1 MKNFSLLLALLTAGA
16 VSASEPGLLLHT
28 SFDKFTTIPDHAANQ
43 KTKTSG
49 IRPELQLRMYTGPK
63 GKNNAVLLN
72 NKEHIAYTH
81 TDNFNFKQ
89 GTVSFWVKPVNWKM
103 SARGK
108 FQTFFELRSGDTK
121 YRFII
126 NKTNS
131 GDALN
136 FLIRCNGKSYIT
148 TLPNTGWKT
157 GEWHKIDCTWN
168 SSGMKLY
175 VDGKPPKSGS
185 MQELVFKENPRFPES
200 IRWAEM
206 QLNFLRG
213 WNTDPEWQTAYDELK
228 IYDRVLSPAEILSEY
243 EKVFPAEKQNF

>member
-1 MKNFSLLLALLTAGA
+1 MKKELVFVMMGALVL
-16 VSASEPGLLLHT
+16 SAAEPGLLLHS
-28 SFDKFTTIPDHAANQ
+28 SFDKYSTIPDFAKNP
-43 KTKTSG
+43 KTQTTG

-72 NKEHIAYTH
+72 NEENIAYTH

-126 NKTNS
+126 NKINS

-136 FLIRCNGKSYIT
+136 FLIRCNGKSYGT
-148 TLPNTGWKT
+148 VFPNTGWQT

-185 MQELVFKENPRFPES
+185 AQEKIFKEDPDFPES
-200 IRWAEM
+200 VRWASM
-206 QLNFLRG
+206 RLNFFRG
-213 WNTDPEWQTAYDELK
+213 WKVDPDWQTAYDELK
-228 IYDRVLSPAEILSEY
+228 IYDRVLSPEEIRKEY
-243 EKVFPAEKQNF
+243 EAVNVLPR